1 MAPRPSRIRQVRLL
15 ETPDPSRIE
24 ATGGPTISPAP
35 CIAKTRPTIRPRV
48 CLPEY
53 SLMIVA
59 ETG

>member
-1 MAPRPSRIRQVRLL
+1 M
-15 ETPDPSRIE
+15 E
-24 ATGGPTISPAP
+24 ATSGPTMRPAP
-35 CIAKTRPTIRPRV
+35 CIAKTRPTIRPRD